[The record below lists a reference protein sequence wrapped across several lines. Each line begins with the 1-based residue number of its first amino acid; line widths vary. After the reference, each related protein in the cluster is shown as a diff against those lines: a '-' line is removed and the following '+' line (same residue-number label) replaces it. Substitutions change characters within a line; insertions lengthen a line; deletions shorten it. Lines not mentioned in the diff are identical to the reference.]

1 MCQNIHILTP
11 QPFRFYQNPKLDLFD
26 CCISG
31 NRTKPNLDDLHL
43 AFQDTGVVLQEL
55 ENFVAQVDPLQFIH
69 PFTTYP
75 KCQPCRLQHPSKGE
89 FVDRAEFYSE
99 HLPPLPI
106 TFQEPAGSV

>member
-1 MCQNIHILTP
+1 MT
-11 QPFRFYQNPKLDLFD
+11 

-31 NRTKPNLDDLHL
+31 NRTKPNLDDLQL

-75 KCQPCRLQHPSKGE
+75 KCQPCRLQHPSEGE
-89 FVDRAEFYSE
+89 IVDREEFYSE

-106 TFQEPAGSV
+106 TYQEPTGSVWLYFVTYFAVICIVISFQV